1 MLSMRIL
8 SLKLKFV
15 RSCCNMLEF
24 EEKCN
29 CDNQIINATSEL
41 ELLKI
46 IALKLSSIDYRLRD
60 VQQNLWVIKHQK

>member
-1 MLSMRIL
+1 
-8 SLKLKFV
+8 
-15 RSCCNMLEF
+15 MLEF

-29 CDNQIINATSEL
+29 CDSQIINATSEL

>member
-8 SLKLKFV
+8 RKKLKVV
-15 RSCCNMLEF
+15 RSYCNMLEF
-24 EEKCN
+24 EEKIN
-29 CDNQIINATSEL
+29 CDSQIINATSEL
-41 ELLKI
+41 ELLRI

>member
-1 MLSMRIL
+1 
-8 SLKLKFV
+8 
-15 RSCCNMLEF
+15 MLEF
-24 EEKCN
+24 EEKIN
-29 CDNQIINATSEL
+29 CDSLIIYATSEL